1 MTDNPADVGVHI
13 GRLFGLLFMMM
24 GPIAV
29 MPTFAAVTQGA
40 DAALRGRIAARAAGY
55 AAAAVVL
62 AVLLG
67 FGVLTA
73 WGASKA
79 SLIMAAGLLLLLAAL
94 GHVVAKPA
102 AASAEAPA
110 RSHGPPPLQ
119 VALSP
124 LAFPTIVTPHAVGV
138 LIIFSAYFPSARNQA
153 LILAA
158 GLGIVLLDYFAM
170 RMAPRFVDWA
180 GPVPLRILGAVFG
193 VLQVALGLEF
203 LLSGL
208 RLARILD

>member
-1 MTDNPADVGVHI
+1 MSDAPADVGVHI

-29 MPTFAAVTQGA
+29 MPAFAAVTQGA
-40 DAALRGRIAARAAGY
+40 DAALRHRIAARAAGY

-67 FGVLTA
+67 VGVLNA
-73 WGASKA
+73 WGASRA
-79 SLIMAAGLLLLLAAL
+79 SLILAAGLLLLLAAL
-94 GHVVAKPA
+94 GHVTAKPA
-102 AASAEAPA
+102 PVAEAPT
-110 RSHGPPPLQ
+110 RPFGPPPLQ

-138 LIIFSAYFPSARNQA
+138 VIIFSAYFPSLENQA

-158 GLGIVLLDYFAM
+158 GLGVVLLDYLAM
-170 RMAPRFVDWA
+170 RVAVRFVDWA

-208 RLARILD
+208 RLANLTN